1 LSVHLLEEMSSPAL
15 DALDRARTAVILT
28 VSPLEEHGP
37 HLPVG
42 VDAITARYFAETLGT
57 RLAGARPDWSV
68 LLAPTLHIGS
78 FTFHAAGTVSVR
90 QRVVRDTLVDYGGS
104 LARAGFRYILIAN
117 GHGGP
122 GHLTALEEAAAI
134 VSRRHRVTMASFTG
148 HLAWQF
154 LRGRYL
160 EKIGAALGRPL
171 SDDERTA
178 FAEDAHG
185 GWWETS
191 LMLLLRPD
199 LVDDSYRTLPPA
211 RYSLAD
217 RVVPNYPLRNG
228 GRGYV
233 GHPALADRAFATAAT
248 DVLMTEAM
256 DLVEGL
262 LDRRIRPADRRSP
275 FFPFF
280 RTGFWTVALGAT
292 AGLALGTVTYLTL
305 AALGRGGT
313 RRRPS
318 RGWGPAGRGAPTIDP
333 ADSRG
338 ADHRA

>member
-1 LSVHLLEEMSSPAL
+1 
-15 DALDRARTAVILT
+15 
-28 VSPLEEHGP
+28 
-37 HLPVG
+37 
-42 VDAITARYFAETLGT
+42 
-57 RLAGARPDWSV
+57 
-68 LLAPTLHIGS
+68 
-78 FTFHAAGTVSVR
+78 VSVR

-122 GHLTALEEAAAI
+122 GHLTALEEASAI

-148 HLAWQF
+148 HVAWQF

-160 EKIGAALGRPL
+160 EKIAAALGRPL
-171 SDDERTA
+171 SDAERTA

-233 GHPALADRAFATAAT
+233 GHPALADPAFATAAT
-248 DVLMTEAM
+248 DVLMTETM

-262 LDRRIRPADRRSP
+262 LDGRIRPDERRSP

-280 RTGFWTVALGAT
+280 RTGFWPVALGAT
-292 AGLALGTVTYLTL
+292 AGLALGAVTYLTL
-305 AALGRGGT
+305 AALGR
-313 RRRPS
+313 
-318 RGWGPAGRGAPTIDP
+318 
-333 ADSRG
+333 RG